1 MSCLDATT
9 GEAVHVQRWMATRV
23 TVRVPLHSAGPA
35 RPVAPSAADLA
46 AEAAQDAFDIFA
58 EVDRTCTRF
67 DPGSALM
74 RSNSHPD
81 EWHRVPDALYQA
93 IAQAR
98 HAHELTGG
106 LFDPRVLRHLVDL
119 GYDRTLAF
127 GSGRVCTPARPD
139 GGPQTASVAKGAWQP
154 GLRAATS
161 EVRIGPQPVDLGGI
175 GKGLAVRWAARALS
189 HRLSSYL
196 VEAGGDMY
204 CSGDAPGGGPWLV
217 AVESPS
223 GTAEPLCV
231 LAVRELAVTTSSVRL
246 RRWRAG
252 GRLVHHLIDPRT
264 GRPGGEGLVSVTV
277 VGEDPAL
284 CEVWSKAL
292 FLHGAAGVRAEAGRQ
307 GLAALWVLADGGAA
321 MTPQMKEHLH
331 WPLP

>member
-9 GEAVHVQRWMATRV
+9 DEAVHVQRWMATRV
-23 TVRVPLHSAGPA
+23 TVRVPLHSVPLAGPDG
-35 RPVAPSAADLA
+35 RVTADLA
-46 AEAAQDAFDIFA
+46 GDAARDAFDIFA

-67 DPGSALM
+67 DPASPLM
-74 RSNSHPD
+74 LANRRPD
-81 EWHRVPDALYQA
+81 QWHRAPGALYQA
-93 IAQAR
+93 IAEAGQ
-98 HAHELTGG
+98 AHELTGG
-106 LFDPRVLRHLVDL
+106 IFDPRVLEHLVDL

-127 GSGRVCTPARPD
+127 GPSPVPAPAVPRA
-139 GGPQTASVAKGAWQP
+139 QAQASPVAQPPWRP

-161 EVRIGPQPVDLGGI
+161 EVRIGPRPVDLGGI

-189 HRLSSYL
+189 DRLTCYL

-223 GTAEPLCV
+223 GAPEPLCV
-231 LAVRELAVTTSSVRL
+231 LAVRDRAVTTSSVRL
-246 RRWRAG
+246 RHWRAE
-252 GRLVHHLIDPRT
+252 GRAVHHLIDPRT
-264 GRPGGEGLVSVTV
+264 GLPGGEGLVSVTV

-284 CEVWSKAL
+284 CEVWSKVL
-292 FLHGAAGVRAEAGRQ
+292 FLHGAAGIGAEAAKR
-307 GLAALWVLADGGAA
+307 GLAALWALADGGAA
-321 MTPQMKEHLH
+321 MTPQMKEYLS